1 MNLETTLISR
11 NAHHHHRPTLH
22 PALTVSRLG
31 YGTMRLTGPEIWG
44 EPADRPQALAI
55 LRKAVESGVNFL
67 DTADYYGQDV
77 TNRLITE
84 ALHPY
89 PANPIIS
96 TKVGAT
102 RRPDKSWVPFNTP
115 ENLRT
120 AIDNNLRTLR
130 QEQIQLVHLRLM
142 GHGAVPLDEQL
153 GAMFELQREGK
164 IRHVGLSNVT
174 CTELEAGLALG
185 EIATVEN
192 RYAYSQ
198 RTTVVPPYGTNPG
211 GEEVLDLCEAPG
223 IPLIPFFA
231 LINSLPK
238 ADDKIAEIARR
249 HRATAAQIKLAW
261 LLHKSPWILPI
272 PGTSSLAHLQE
283 NLQATEIKLTTEDMA
298 YLG

>member
-1 MNLETTLISR
+1 M
-11 NAHHHHRPTLH
+11 PTITIASKSAQ
-22 PALTVSRLG
+22 PLTVSRLG

-55 LRKAVESGVNFL
+55 LQKAVASGVNFL
-67 DTADYYGQDV
+67 DTADYYGEDV
-77 TNRLITE
+77 TNRLIAE

-89 PANPIIS
+89 PDDLIIC

-115 ENLRT
+115 KNLRT
-120 AIDNNLRTLR
+120 AIDNNLRTLQR
-130 QEQIQLVHLRLM
+130 EQIQLVHLRLM

-164 IRHVGLSNVT
+164 ILHVGLSNVT
-174 CTELEAGLALG
+174 RAELEAGLKLG

-192 RYAYSQ
+192 MYGYGQ
-198 RTTVVPPYGTNPG
+198 RTTVVLPYGTNPG
-211 GEEVLDLCEAPG
+211 GEEVLDLCEAHG
-223 IPLIPFFA
+223 IPLIPFFS

-238 ADDKIAEIARR
+238 ADSKIAEIARQ
-249 HRATAAQIKLAW
+249 HAATEAQINLAW

-272 PGTSSLAHLQE
+272 PGTSSLAHFEE
-283 NLQATEIKLTTEDMA
+283 NLKAADIRLSAEDMA